1 MAASMPVRFASFRVL
16 ALVLALGASAL
27 PSPAF
32 EIQTT
37 VSPMITAQP
46 IHVVL
51 WVRDNVTPADEAT
64 TVADIEA
71 GLALWENVATSHI
84 AFDTTVIRSATQP
97 PTDLEDLLVIIAYAG
112 DLTSGGA
119 SLPAGGFP
127 GTWFG
132 ARADFPGTNFPLVT
146 AHEIGHTIGFLHS
159 SVGSLAFSS
168 NIPVMHWA
176 AAGVVGLTDDDIAAV
191 STAYPD
197 SGTPLESVTGEI
209 RGRIV
214 NQQTTLGLDGVNVVA
229 VDAATGDPSVG
240 RLSGARLLPAGE
252 FELPGIPPGTY
263 DLRLLDGKSF
273 AGAFVGLNTIAI
285 QADNFPPTTLG
296 PYVIGAGSLVEL
308 GDVALPIEP
317 ISFDRIGFAVDP
329 QPSDIDPAEGRLPD
343 ARPGSAYHG
352 YVHLR
357 GGARPLEVIE
367 ATLPPGLTPLA
378 FVSRMNSADP
388 HGDAY
393 LLVYGRIA
401 LGDTVSTDYRF
412 RDVHGVESVRDL
424 DLSVVDRCEF
434 GFGEDL
440 DADRHCSDGDASGTA
455 GDVPCVTGQS
465 ECDDNCPLHP
475 NPDQTDTDADGV
487 GDACETVGG
496 IQVIDFETDRNGAP
510 FTTSSAPIGLDEY
523 VSKGVHFSP
532 GFGQIGTIDEQR
544 FLDSTTTYPS
554 QFAGHYIHASNLSC
568 CPEILEIHFNPAIT
582 ELTLS
587 LASIASI
594 PISIQAFDVFGVKQ
608 IDTTAAG
615 TEQWGVYR
623 AIQATLDPPVPIAR
637 VRLEHDPNAPL
648 RLDNLIYDQTDCAI
662 GADPDGDG
670 VCSAGPAVPPP
681 VPDGIFGTPLTLGKG
696 AGTDLDVSW
705 DATTCPATGYDI
717 LYGDLAAV
725 ESLTPTGSACALG
738 TSGSYPWNAVPPG
751 DVWVLVVGDDGNQT
765 EGNWGFDSDGSPRR
779 PGVASGECGNSL
791 RSDAGICP

>member
-1 MAASMPVRFASFRVL
+1 MTATTPAPLASLRTL
-16 ALVLALGASAL
+16 ALVLALAASAI

-32 EIQTT
+32 EVQST
-37 VSPMITAQP
+37 VSPTITAQP

-51 WVRDNVTPADEAT
+51 WVRDNVTLADEAA

-119 SLPAGGFP
+119 SLPSGGYP

-132 ARADFPGTNFPLVT
+132 AVADFSGSNFPLVT
-146 AHEIGHTIGFLHS
+146 AHEIGHAIGFLHS
-159 SVGSLAFSS
+159 SVGSLTFSS

-197 SGTPLESVTGEI
+197 SGAPLASVTGEI

-214 NQQTTLGLDGVNVVA
+214 NQQTSLALDGVNVVA
-229 VDAATGDPSVG
+229 VDATSGDPSVG
-240 RLSGARLLPAGE
+240 RLSGGRLLPTGE
-252 FELPGIPPGTY
+252 FELPGITPGTY

-273 AGAFVGLNTIAI
+273 AGSHIGLSTIAI
-285 QADNFPPTTLG
+285 QADNFPATTLG
-296 PYVIGAGSLVEL
+296 PYVIGAGSLIDL

-329 QPSDIDPAEGRLPD
+329 MGSDIDPAEGRLPD

-357 GGARPLEVIE
+357 GGARPLDVTE
-367 ATLPPGLTPLA
+367 ATLPPGLTPLT
-378 FVSRMNSADP
+378 FVSREFNGDP

-393 LLVYGRIA
+393 LLVYGRTA
-401 LGDTVSTDYRF
+401 LGGTVPTDYRF

-424 DLSVVDRCEF
+424 DLTVLDRCEL

-440 DADRHCSDGDASGTA
+440 DADGDCSDGDASGTA

-465 ECDDNCPLHP
+465 ECDDNCPLIP
-475 NPDQTDTDADGV
+475 NPDQTDTDGDGV

-496 IQVIDFETDRNGAP
+496 IRVIDFETDRNGVP
-510 FTTSSAPIGLDEY
+510 FVNANEAIDLDEY

-532 GFGQIGTIDEQR
+532 GFGQLGTIVEQR
-544 FLDSTTTYPS
+544 FLNSTTGYPS
-554 QFAGHYIHASNLSC
+554 QFAGHYVNSGGFAC
-568 CPEILEIHFNPAIT
+568 CPEVFEIHFNPAIT

-587 LASIASI
+587 LASIGST
-594 PISIQAFDVFGVKQ
+594 PISLQAFDVHGVKQ
-608 IDTTAAG
+608 IDTATAG
-615 TEQWGVYR
+615 TEQWGVFR
-623 AIQATLDPPVPIAR
+623 AIEETLNPPVPIAR
-637 VRLEHDPNAPL
+637 VRLEHPNVVL
-648 RLDNLIYDQTDCAI
+648 RLDNLIYDPVDCAI

-670 VCSAGPAVPPP
+670 VCDAGLTQPPP
-681 VPDGIFGTPLTLGKG
+681 VPDGVFGTPLILGKG
-696 AGTDLDVSW
+696 PGTDLVVGW
-705 DATTCPATGYDI
+705 DSTTCPATGYD
-717 LYGDLAAV
+717 LVRGDLAAV
-725 ESLTPTGSACALG
+725 ASLTPTGSACALG
-738 TSGSYPWNAVPPG
+738 SSGSFPWNTVPPG
-751 DVWVLVVGDDGNQT
+751 DAWILIVGDDGDQT
-765 EGNWGFDSDGSPRR
+765 EGNWGFDSDGASRN
-779 PGVASGECGNSL
+779 PGIPSGECGNTL
-791 RSDAGICP
+791 RSDVGSCP